1 MRQPFSLDQALRE
14 QTSVGVAQKQA
25 RQRMFDKQA
34 AEATMI
40 LNQKIKEL
48 QKKAQ
53 KGAGLFK
60 GLGKNAPWV
69 KAALSTALGALG
81 PYGKA
86 ADLAIKAADAA
97 KTQKDLKKYEKD
109 IKTQGKL
116 GGAKYAGTFLEDY
129 LSGGQ
134 AAAQEQLGDYVGQ
147 RKDTAKM
154 MAAVS
159 MVPTVLEGMEGL
171 GATAETA
178 EAAGKTAEVAG
189 DAGETIIDQG
199 GLSSIASKTADEL
212 AAESAEVSA
221 KAGAQAAEKTFMQKA
236 KDKTMEYLA
245 RNKEDF
251 SYYGPEGVPDQTG
264 SDYFLNR
271 QFANLEKGL
280 VDYGQKAMDAAG
292 NLVETGADA
301 AEKLVEGAPTA
312 FDKFRNKLSTFAT
325 GQLDKGV
332 PGTFGL
338 LNVRDLTSP
347 LGMGGQS
354 LASDLYQN
362 YLNKPTGEPTM
373 TRARAPRYY

>member
-1 MRQPFSLDQALRE
+1 MTQPFSLDRAIA
-14 QTSVGVAQKQA
+14 TPSSAAQRMQ

-34 AEATMI
+34 DEATSI
-40 LNQKIKEL
+40 LNQKIRDM
-48 QKKAQ
+48 QKKAK

-60 GLGKNAPWV
+60 GLGKSAPWV
-69 KAALSTALGALG
+69 KAALSAGL
-81 PYGKA
+81 KA
-86 ADLAIKAADAA
+86 AGLSHVDLAIKAADAA
-97 KTQKDLKKYEKD
+97 KTQKDLKKQEKA
-109 IKTQGKL
+109 IKSM
-116 GGAKYAGTFLEDY
+116 GGIPAKFAGTFLDDY
-129 LSGGQ
+129 LRGGITDAKGQ
-134 AAAQEQLGDYVGQ
+134 MGDFIKG

-159 MVPTVLEGMEGL
+159 MVPTVLEGIEGL

-178 EAAGKTAEVAG
+178 TKAGEAAEVAG

-236 KDKTMEYLA
+236 KDKAMEYLA

-312 FDKFRNKLSTFAT
+312 FDKFKNKLSTFAT

>member
-1 MRQPFSLDQALRE
+1 MTQPFSLDRAIA
-14 QTSVGVAQKQA
+14 TASSAAQRMK

-34 AEATMI
+34 DEATSL
-40 LNQKIKEL
+40 LNQKIRDM

-60 GLGKNAPWV
+60 GLGKNAPWF
-69 KAALSTALGALG
+69 KAALSAGL
-81 PYGKA
+81 KA
-86 ADLAIKAADAA
+86 AGLSHVDLAIKTADAA
-97 KTQKDLKKYEKD
+97 KTQKDLKKQEKA
-109 IKTQGKL
+109 IKSM
-116 GGAKYAGTFLEDY
+116 GGIPAKFAGTFLDDY
-129 LSGGQ
+129 LRGGITDAKGQ
-134 AAAQEQLGDYVGQ
+134 IGDFIKG

-159 MVPTVLEGMEGL
+159 MVPTVLEGIEGL

-178 EAAGKTAEVAG
+178 TKAGEAAEVAG

-212 AAESAEVSA
+212 AAESVE
-221 KAGAQAAEKTFMQKA
+221 AGAQAAEKTFMQKA
-236 KDKTMEYLA
+236 KDKAMEYLA

-301 AEKLVEGAPTA
+301 AEKIVEGAPTA
-312 FDKFRNKLSTFAT
+312 FDKFKNKLSTFAT
-325 GQLDKGV
+325 GQLDRGV

-338 LNVRDLTSP
+338 LDVRDLTTP
-347 LGMGGQS
+347 LGMGASS
-354 LASDLYQN
+354 LASDLYMN
-362 YLNKPTGEPTM
+362 YLNRQQGEPVM
-373 TRARAPRYY
+373 SRARAPQYYR

>member
-1 MRQPFSLDQALRE
+1 MTQPFSLDRAIA
-14 QTSVGVAQKQA
+14 TPSSAAQRMQ

-34 AEATMI
+34 DEATSI
-40 LNQKIKEL
+40 LNQKIRDM
-48 QKKAQ
+48 QKKAK

-60 GLGKNAPWV
+60 GLGKSAPWV
-69 KAALSTALGALG
+69 KAALSAGL
-81 PYGKA
+81 KA
-86 ADLAIKAADAA
+86 AGLSHVDLAIKAADAA

-159 MVPTVLEGMEGL
+159 MVPTVLEGIEGL

-178 EAAGKTAEVAG
+178 TKAGEAAEVAG

-236 KDKTMEYLA
+236 KDKAMEYLA

-312 FDKFRNKLSTFAT
+312 FDKFKNKLSTFAT

>member
-34 AEATMI
+34 ADATMI

-60 GLGKNAPWV
+60 GLGNNAPWV

-159 MVPTVLEGMEGL
+159 MVPTVLEGIEGL

-178 EAAGKTAEVAG
+178 TKAGEAAEVAG

-212 AAESAEVSA
+212 AAESVD
-221 KAGAQAAEKTFMQKA
+221 AGAQAAEKTFMQKA
-236 KDKTMEYLA
+236 KDKAMEYLA

-301 AEKLVEGAPTA
+301 AEKIVEGAPTA
-312 FDKFRNKLSTFAT
+312 FDKFKNKLSTFAT
-325 GQLDKGV
+325 GQLDRGV

-338 LNVRDLTSP
+338 LDVRDLTTP
-347 LGMGGQS
+347 LGMGASS
-354 LASDLYQN
+354 LASDLYMN
-362 YLNKPTGEPTM
+362 YLNRQQGEPVM
-373 TRARAPRYY
+373 SRARAPQYYR

>member
-34 AEATMI
+34 ADATMI

-60 GLGKNAPWV
+60 GLGKNASWV
-69 KAALSTALGALG
+69 KAALSTTLGALG

-97 KTQKDLKKYEKD
+97 KTQKDLKKQEKA
-109 IKTQGKL
+109 IKSM
-116 GGAKYAGTFLEDY
+116 GGIPAKFAGTFLDDY
-129 LSGGQ
+129 LRGGITDAKGQ
-134 AAAQEQLGDYVGQ
+134 MGDFIKG

-159 MVPTVLEGMEGL
+159 MVPTVLEGMESL
-171 GATAETA
+171 GTAAEGA

-236 KDKTMEYLA
+236 KDKAMEYLA

-312 FDKFRNKLSTFAT
+312 FDKFKNKLSTFAT

-362 YLNKPTGEPTM
+362 YLNKPTGEQTM

>member
-1 MRQPFSLDQALRE
+1 
-14 QTSVGVAQKQA
+14 
-25 RQRMFDKQA
+25 
-34 AEATMI
+34 
-40 LNQKIKEL
+40 
-48 QKKAQ
+48 
-53 KGAGLFK
+53 
-60 GLGKNAPWV
+60 
-69 KAALSTALGALG
+69 
-81 PYGKA
+81 
-86 ADLAIKAADAA
+86 
-97 KTQKDLKKYEKD
+97 
-109 IKTQGKL
+109 
-116 GGAKYAGTFLEDY
+116 
-129 LSGGQ
+129 
-134 AAAQEQLGDYVGQ
+134 
-147 RKDTAKM
+147 M

-212 AAESAEVSA
+212 AAESVEVSA
-221 KAGAQAAEKTFMQKA
+221 KAGAQAAEKTFTQKA
-236 KDKTMEYLA
+236 KDKAMEYLA

-312 FDKFRNKLSTFAT
+312 FDKFKNKLSTFAT

>member
-34 AEATMI
+34 ADATMI

-60 GLGKNAPWV
+60 GLGKNASWV
-69 KAALSTALGALG
+69 KAALSTTLGALG

-97 KTQKDLKKYEKD
+97 KTQKDLKKQEKA
-109 IKTQGKL
+109 IKSM
-116 GGAKYAGTFLEDY
+116 GGIPAKFAGTFLDDY
-129 LSGGQ
+129 LRGGITDAKGQ
-134 AAAQEQLGDYVGQ
+134 MGDFIKG

-159 MVPTVLEGMEGL
+159 MVPTVLEGIEGL

-178 EAAGKTAEVAG
+178 TKAGEAAEVAG

-212 AAESAEVSA
+212 AAESVD
-221 KAGAQAAEKTFMQKA
+221 AGAQAAEKTFMQKA
-236 KDKTMEYLA
+236 KDKAMEYLA

-312 FDKFRNKLSTFAT
+312 FDKFKNKLSTFAT
-325 GQLDKGV
+325 GQLDRGV

-338 LNVRDLTSP
+338 LDVRDLTTP
-347 LGMGGQS
+347 LGMGASS
-354 LASDLYQN
+354 LASDLYMN
-362 YLNKPTGEPTM
+362 YLNRQQGEPVM
-373 TRARAPRYY
+373 SRARAPQYYR

>member
-1 MRQPFSLDQALRE
+1 MTQPFSLDRAIA
-14 QTSVGVAQKQA
+14 TPSSAAQRMQ

-34 AEATMI
+34 DEATSI
-40 LNQKIKEL
+40 LNQKIRDM
-48 QKKAQ
+48 QKKAK

-60 GLGKNAPWV
+60 GLGKSAPWV
-69 KAALSTALGALG
+69 KAALSAGL
-81 PYGKA
+81 KA
-86 ADLAIKAADAA
+86 AGLSHVDLAIKAADAA

-159 MVPTVLEGMEGL
+159 MVPTVLEGMESL
-171 GATAETA
+171 GTAAEGA

-212 AAESAEVSA
+212 AAESVD
-221 KAGAQAAEKTFMQKA
+221 AGAQAAEKTFMQKA
-236 KDKTMEYLA
+236 KDKAMEYLA

-301 AEKLVEGAPTA
+301 AEKIVEGAPTA
-312 FDKFRNKLSTFAT
+312 FDKFKNKLSTFAT
-325 GQLDKGV
+325 GQLDRGV

-338 LNVRDLTSP
+338 LDVRDLTTP
-347 LGMGGQS
+347 LGMGASS
-354 LASDLYQN
+354 LASDLYMN
-362 YLNKPTGEPTM
+362 YLNRQQGEPVM
-373 TRARAPRYY
+373 SRARAPQYYR

>member
-1 MRQPFSLDQALRE
+1 
-14 QTSVGVAQKQA
+14 
-25 RQRMFDKQA
+25 
-34 AEATMI
+34 
-40 LNQKIKEL
+40 
-48 QKKAQ
+48 
-53 KGAGLFK
+53 
-60 GLGKNAPWV
+60 
-69 KAALSTALGALG
+69 
-81 PYGKA
+81 
-86 ADLAIKAADAA
+86 
-97 KTQKDLKKYEKD
+97 
-109 IKTQGKL
+109 
-116 GGAKYAGTFLEDY
+116 
-129 LSGGQ
+129 
-134 AAAQEQLGDYVGQ
+134 
-147 RKDTAKM
+147 
-154 MAAVS
+154 
-159 MVPTVLEGMEGL
+159 
-171 GATAETA
+171 
-178 EAAGKTAEVAG
+178 
-189 DAGETIIDQG
+189 
-199 GLSSIASKTADEL
+199 
-212 AAESAEVSA
+212 
-221 KAGAQAAEKTFMQKA
+221 MQKA
-236 KDKTMEYLA
+236 KDKAMEYLA

-312 FDKFRNKLSTFAT
+312 FDKFKNKLSTFAT
-325 GQLDKGV
+325 GQLDRGV

>member
-1 MRQPFSLDQALRE
+1 MTND
-14 QTSVGVAQKQA
+14 KI
-25 RQRMFDKQA
+25 FDEIGCPDELKECK
-34 AEATMI
+34 AEVKRYKKHMQNKDATEKKLFYDM
-40 LNQKIKEL
+40 
-48 QKKAQ
+48 QKKAK

-60 GLGKNAPWV
+60 GLGKSAPWV
-69 KAALSTALGALG
+69 KAALSAGL
-81 PYGKA
+81 KA
-86 ADLAIKAADAA
+86 AGLSHVDLAIKAADAA

-159 MVPTVLEGMEGL
+159 MVPTVLEGIEGL

-178 EAAGKTAEVAG
+178 TKAGEAAEVAG

-236 KDKTMEYLA
+236 KDKAMEYLA

-312 FDKFRNKLSTFAT
+312 FDKFKNKLSTFAT